1 MELCFYTGYHPVPV
15 STSWGV
21 GIVSEITLSEP
32 APLAQEP
39 LLAFSL
45 ATSVHAGFPSP
56 AADYSAKRIDI
67 MDRLVV
73 HPQATYAMRVSGE
86 SMREL
91 GIFDADVLL
100 VDKAV
105 KPRHGMVVI
114 AIVDGE
120 FTCKQ
125 LHLRNG
131 RVKLKAANPTY
142 PDITPKEGQEIEIW
156 GVVIASIKQFQV

>member
-1 MELCFYTGYHPVPV
+1 MTD
-15 STSWGV
+15 T
-21 GIVSEITLSEP
+21 TLSEP
-32 APLAQEP
+32 QRLESPTLK
-39 LLAFSL
+39 AFGL

-56 AADYSAKRIDI
+56 AADFSAKRIDI

-86 SMREL
+86 SMREI
-91 GIFDADVLL
+91 GIFDGDVSL
-100 VDKAV
+100 VDMAV
-105 KPRHGMVVI
+105 KPRHAMVVI

-125 LHLRNG
+125 LYLRNG
-131 RVKLKAANPTY
+131 RMKLKAANPTY

-156 GVVIASIKQFQV
+156 GVVIASIKQFQT

>member
-1 MELCFYTGYHPVPV
+1 M
-15 STSWGV
+15 SD
-21 GIVSEITLSEP
+21 ITLSKP
-32 APLAQEP
+32 ALLTQEP
-39 LLAFSL
+39 QMAFNL

-56 AADYSAKRIDI
+56 AADFSAKRIDI

-131 RVKLKAANPTY
+131 RMKLKAANPTY

>member
-1 MELCFYTGYHPVPV
+1 
-15 STSWGV
+15 
-21 GIVSEITLSEP
+21 
-32 APLAQEP
+32 
-39 LLAFSL
+39 
-45 ATSVHAGFPSP
+45 
-56 AADYSAKRIDI
+56 

-73 HPQATYAMRVSGE
+73 HPQATYSMRVSGE
-86 SMREL
+86 FIREL
-91 GIFDADVLL
+91 GIFDGDMLL

-114 AIVDGE
+114 AIVDGD

-131 RVKLKAANPTY
+131 RLKLKAANPTY

-156 GVVIASIKQFQV
+156 GVVIASTKQFPV

>member
-1 MELCFYTGYHPVPV
+1 MELCFYTSYHPVPV

-100 VDKAV
+100 VD
-105 KPRHGMVVI
+105 
-114 AIVDGE
+114 
-120 FTCKQ
+120 
-125 LHLRNG
+125 
-131 RVKLKAANPTY
+131 
-142 PDITPKEGQEIEIW
+142 
-156 GVVIASIKQFQV
+156 GVSSFSVQ

>member
-1 MELCFYTGYHPVPV
+1 MTD
-15 STSWGV
+15 T
-21 GIVSEITLSEP
+21 TLSEP
-32 APLAQEP
+32 QRLENPTLKAYG
-39 LLAFSL
+39 L

-56 AADYSAKRIDI
+56 AADFSAKRIDI

-86 SMREL
+86 SMQEI
-91 GIFDADVLL
+91 GIFDGDVLL

-105 KPRHGMVVI
+105 KPRHAMVVI

-125 LHLRNG
+125 LYLRNG
-131 RVKLKAANPTY
+131 RMKLKAANPTY

-156 GVVIASIKQFQV
+156 GVVIASIKQFQT

>member
-1 MELCFYTGYHPVPV
+1 MTD
-15 STSWGV
+15 T
-21 GIVSEITLSEP
+21 TLSEP
-32 APLAQEP
+32 AFFSPLP
-39 LLAFSL
+39 VTAFNL
-45 ATSVHAGFPSP
+45 ATSVQAGFPSP
-56 AADYSAKRIDI
+56 AADFAAKRIDV

-73 HPQATYAMRVSGE
+73 HPQATYSMRVSGE

-91 GIFDADVLL
+91 GIFGGDVLL

-120 FTCKQ
+120 LTCKQ

-131 RVKLKAANPTY
+131 RMKLKAANPTY
-142 PDITPKEGQEIEIW
+142 PEINPKEG
-156 GVVIASIKQFQV
+156 

>member
-1 MELCFYTGYHPVPV
+1 M
-15 STSWGV
+15 SD
-21 GIVSEITLSEP
+21 ITLSEP
-32 APLAQEP
+32 D
-39 LLAFSL
+39 LLRPQPVEAFSL
-45 ATSVHAGFPSP
+45 ATSVQAGFPSP
-56 AADYSAKRIDI
+56 AADFAAKRIDV
-67 MDRLVV
+67 MERLVV
-73 HPQATYAMRVSGE
+73 HPQATYSMRVSGE

-91 GIFDADVLL
+91 GIFDGDVLL

-131 RVKLKAANPTY
+131 RMKLKAANPTY
-142 PDITPKEGQEIEIW
+142 PDISPKEGQEVEIW
-156 GVVIASIKQFQV
+156 GVVIASIKQFPA

>member
-1 MELCFYTGYHPVPV
+1 MSDL
-15 STSWGV
+15 
-21 GIVSEITLSEP
+21 TLSEP
-32 APLAQEP
+32 E
-39 LLAFSL
+39 LLENPSVTAFGL

-56 AADYSAKRIDI
+56 AADFTAKRIDV

-91 GIFDADVLL
+91 GIFDKDVLL

-131 RVKLKAANPTY
+131 RMKLKAANPTY
-142 PDITPKEGQEIEIW
+142 PDITPKDGQVIEIW
-156 GVVIASIKQFQV
+156 GVVIASIKQFQA